1 MTLSVLFAK
10 KNFNWNQDNRIKIS
24 HVVVENVVELKVIGN
39 NRQVIGSIPI
49 TPTKTTS
56 NRNYKMTPAK
66 LQYYQDRFQHELNR
80 NSFLKALC
88 PNHLT
93 ETQQTIIQSFV
104 KERIQNETSLRA

>member
-1 MTLSVLFAK
+1 MLINEKGQQVHVPTGKDLSDNAK
-10 KNFNWNQDNRIKIS
+10 RMLR
-24 HVVVENVVELKVIGN
+24 E
-39 NRQVIGSIPI
+39 I

>member
-1 MTLSVLFAK
+1 
-10 KNFNWNQDNRIKIS
+10 
-24 HVVVENVVELKVIGN
+24 
-39 NRQVIGSIPI
+39 
-49 TPTKTTS
+49 
-56 NRNYKMTPAK
+56 MTPAK

-104 KERIQNETSLRA
+104 KERIQDERATATRS